1 MTPRSLKPEL
11 WRWLEISPF
20 TWYMAQDWMF
30 PVEVGKMTH
39 QILEAHNHHMIYREI
54 DGLGHAF
61 ARSELTRLLPWFSD
75 ALNLES

>member
-1 MTPRSLKPEL
+1 
-11 WRWLEISPF
+11 
-20 TWYMAQDWMF
+20 MF

-61 ARSELTRLLPWFSD
+61 ARSELTCLLPWFSD